1 MDSKVLGGFKK
12 IHLIINPVSGQGV
25 VNMRREYH
33 YTLHEDLPNIHYLL
47 LPTDDNQ
54 APTIEHLHQGVD
66 FIREQ
71 VSNGGKVYIHCWESF
86 GRSAT
91 TAAAYFV
98 SQGNTVEQ
106 AWAHIKKRRSFVR
119 PIPVQIERLEEFSL
133 HITNGD

>member
-1 MDSKVLGGFKK
+1 MLSCFKK
-12 IHLIINPVSGQGV
+12 IHLLINPVSGQGV
-25 VNMRREYH
+25 INMRSEYH
-33 YTLHEDLPNIHYLL
+33 YTLHEDLLNIHYLL

-54 APTIEHLHQGVD
+54 APTIEHLHQGGD
-66 FIREQ
+66 FIKEQ
-71 VSNGGKVYIHCWESF
+71 VSNGGKVYIYCWEGL

-91 TAAAYFV
+91 MAAAYFV